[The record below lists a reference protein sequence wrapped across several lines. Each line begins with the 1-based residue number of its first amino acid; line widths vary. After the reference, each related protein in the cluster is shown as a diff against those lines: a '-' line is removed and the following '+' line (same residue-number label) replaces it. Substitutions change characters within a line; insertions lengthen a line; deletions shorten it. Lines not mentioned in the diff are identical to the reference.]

1 MFIEV
6 QDERRQPFHIVD
18 KLITWY
24 WLPFIG
30 QTGYTLYNLYI
41 SLINYETKG
50 AYPSVRSVAKF
61 LGVSENTVRKYNRLL
76 AKHGLIRI
84 EQRRDEKTGGRQ
96 SHMYYVL
103 DPPPL
108 PQELQEEYEQQ
119 KLVDSNIMELR
130 GLALEMETKGNTPSE
145 GIDDP
150 PLQPL
155 KGGVQSLKNPP
166 STIEEAPLQPLKPK
180 KKNIKEKNIKNNNI
194 ATPNV
199 VASNYN
205 AKDLY
210 QTLQDLGVHH
220 RTAHSLIQ
228 KYDNDFLRR
237 VIQFTY
243 QRLERGWQ
251 PKQSAAAWIVA
262 AVRDNYEIPA
272 EFEED
277 RAEAE
282 QEAAKTASLQKA
294 IEQQR
299 QQQSKE
305 YWTRR
310 EEKLR
315 ELNISPKTEEI
326 WQQVQELLTQRGA
339 WTPALYLA
347 FAAEISEDQAT
358 ILTEQPVVRQR
369 LTIKE
374 RQQAIRQALYDV
386 TGRWVRVEVKLI

>member
-1 MFIEV
+1 MLIEV

-18 KLITWY
+18 KLVTWY

-30 QTGYTLYNLYI
+30 QTGYALYNLYI

-76 AKHGLIRI
+76 VKYGLIRI
-84 EQRRDEKTGGRQ
+84 EQRRDEETGGQR
-96 SHMYYVL
+96 SHMYYIL

-108 PQELQEEYEQQ
+108 PEELQEEYEQQ
-119 KLVDSNIMELR
+119 KLVDSNLLELR
-130 GLALEMETKGNTPSE
+130 EVALEMETEQNSPAE
-145 GIDDP
+145 GIDNP

-155 KGGVQSLKNPP
+155 KGEVQSLKSPP
-166 STIEEAPLQPLKPK
+166 STTEEPPPQPLKPK
-180 KKNIKEKNIKNNNI
+180 KKNIKEKNIKTNNI
-194 ATPNV
+194 ATPDV
-199 VASNYN
+199 VASDHNVN
-205 AKDLY
+205 NLY
-210 QTLQDLGVHH
+210 ETLQDLGVHH
-220 RTAHSLIQ
+220 RTAHSLIE
-228 KYDNDFLRR
+228 KYNNDFLGQ

-243 QRLERGWQ
+243 HRLERGWQ

-272 EFEED
+272 KFEED

-282 QEAAKTASLQKA
+282 QEAAKTARLQKT

-299 QQQSKE
+299 QQQSEE
-305 YWTRR
+305 YRKQR

-315 ELNISPKTEEI
+315 ELDISPETEQI
-326 WQQVQELLTQRGA
+326 WQQVQELLTERGA

-347 FAAEISEDQAT
+347 FLAEVSEDQAT
-358 ILTEQPVVRQR
+358 ILTEHPVVRQR

-374 RQQAIRQALYDV
+374 RQQAVRKALHDI
-386 TGRWVRVEVKLI
+386 TGRWVKVEVELI

>member
-155 KGGVQSLKNPP
+155 KGGGQSLKNPP

-358 ILTEQPVVRQR
+358 ILTEQPGVRQR